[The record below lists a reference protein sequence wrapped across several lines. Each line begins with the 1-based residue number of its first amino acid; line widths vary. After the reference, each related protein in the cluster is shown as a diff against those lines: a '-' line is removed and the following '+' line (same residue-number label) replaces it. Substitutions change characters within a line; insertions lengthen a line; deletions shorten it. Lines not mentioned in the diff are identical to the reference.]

1 MPIASDCASCATSS
15 SVSSPRGRF
24 GFVNTCRCRHHADG
38 YVNTCRFRH
47 HVDAPRSPASLREC
61 SPRRPTPFPT
71 GELDQDGDSHT
82 TLDELMAGLLGTA
95 PLKGIVGDAVALH
108 EDAHDDAFNES
119 DSSEDDLD
127 RQIGSPS
134 VSFRH
139 PKVH

>member
-1 MPIASDCASCATSS
+1 
-15 SVSSPRGRF
+15 
-24 GFVNTCRCRHHADG
+24 
-38 YVNTCRFRH
+38 
-47 HVDAPRSPASLREC
+47 VDAPRPPASLREC
-61 SPRRPTPFPT
+61 SPRRLPTPFPT

-108 EDAHDDAFNES
+108 EDAHDDAFDES
-119 DSSEDDLD
+119 DSSDDDLD

>member
-1 MPIASDCASCATSS
+1 VDGFVTPWTRHAHPRACASA
-15 SVSSPRGRF
+15 
-24 GFVNTCRCRHHADG
+24 HHGA
-38 YVNTCRFRH
+38 
-47 HVDAPRSPASLREC
+47 
-61 SPRRPTPFPT
+61 PTPFPT

-82 TLDELMAGLLGTA
+82 TLDELTAGLLGTA

-108 EDAHDDAFNES
+108 EDAHDGAFDES
-119 DSSEDDLD
+119 DSSDDDLD

>member
-15 SVSSPRGRF
+15 RPEEF
-24 GFVNTCRCRHHADG
+24 
-38 YVNTCRFRH
+38 RFRH
-47 HVDAPRSPASLREC
+47 HVDGFVTTWTRHAHPRACASAHHGA
-61 SPRRPTPFPT
+61 STPFPT

-108 EDAHDDAFNES
+108 EDAHDDAFDES
-119 DSSEDDLD
+119 DSSDDDLD